1 MQWPIKLI
9 HDYNHTHM
17 NTKPVY
23 VFAKWQVREGSF
35 STVLALLKDAAEQ
48 SRAEE
53 GNLFYKIHQ
62 STTDSNTIVLLEG
75 YADES
80 AANAHRASGHFQGI
94 VVEQIVP
101 LLASRE
107 VIPTTLISE

>member
-1 MQWPIKLI
+1 
-9 HDYNHTHM
+9 M
-17 NTKPVY
+17 NRKPVF
-23 VFAKWQVREGSF
+23 VFAKWQVKQGSINE
-35 STVLALLKDAAEQ
+35 VLSLLNDVAEQ

-62 STTDSNTIVLLEG
+62 STTDINTIVLFEG

-80 AANAHRASGHFQGI
+80 AANAHRASSHFQGI

-101 LLASRE
+101 LLAGRE
-107 VIPTTLISE
+107 VIPATLISE

>member
-1 MQWPIKLI
+1 
-9 HDYNHTHM
+9 M

-23 VFAKWQVREGSF
+23 VFAKWQVKEGNI
-35 STVLALLKDAAEQ
+35 STVLTLLNDAAEQ

-62 STTDSNTIVLLEG
+62 SSADPNTIILFEG
-75 YADES
+75 YADEA
-80 AANAHRASGHFQGI
+80 AANMHRASGHFQGI
-94 VVEQIVP
+94 VVEQIVS

-107 VIPTTLISE
+107 VIPATLVSE